1 MEISSK
7 PKRLKIKWFS
17 LVRITGLFLV
27 LGYHFFQN
35 TYPGGFV
42 GVDVFFAFS
51 GFLITSLMFDEFAA
65 SGSFKL
71 GSFYQR
77 RFYRIVPPLIL
88 SVLIV
93 MPFTYLVGTDFITG
107 IGKQIAAAFGF
118 VTNYFEIA
126 TGGSYENNF
135 IPHLFVHTWSLA
147 VEMHFYI
154 IWGFLVYLFS
164 KAIHFIPGGRH
175 QQLKTFRS
183 IIFLISAIFAL
194 ASIFGMK
201 IGGEGLKDFSPVY
214 FSSLTH
220 CFPFFIGAVLSTVT
234 GVSTLPHSFEKHIA
248 EKWTAPRAI
257 LLMAAAF
264 VGLLV
269 ITFKLDFSASF
280 TYPYGMVLAVLL
292 AAAMICGARILH
304 EKTPNVSEPWLF
316 GFLAD
321 CSYSVYLYH
330 WPLYVIFSHKMS
342 NGWAA
347 VWTIVLSF
355 LFAAFSYYLVE
366 PLVAGRK
373 GHLFGYRVSGKAIT
387 LPLTALIAGLL
398 VATGFTENKAP
409 QMSKLERNLWIG
421 GIYQDADGVKA
432 AQDTVMAQVASPKTK
447 KKDEAEQKTDT
458 NDYRKY
464 NKQSTAEK
472 FKLPPGVSIIG
483 DSVTLGTRRYLEP
496 HVADAQVDAEGDRKL
511 DQAHGV
517 MMEQQ
522 KNNTLREFVVI
533 CVGTNSLNDYE
544 EQAKKIIA
552 DLKPGHKLVF
562 MTPYDKTATASWNST
577 KLGEFERTLPA
588 KYKWITIADWGK
600 IAPQH
605 PEVFNGTDGVHFA
618 GRAAGDRLYA
628 KVVNDGLI
636 AAAKKPGKP
645 AEKD

>member
-1 MEISSK
+1 METLNK

-51 GFLITSLMFDEFAA
+51 GFLITSLMIDEFSS
-65 SGSFKL
+65 SGAFGLK
-71 GSFYQR
+71 SFYQR

-93 MPFTYLVGTDFITG
+93 IPFTYLVGSDFITG

-154 IWGFLVYLFS
+154 IWGFIVYLLS
-164 KAIHFIPGGRH
+164 KTIHFASGGRRK
-175 QQLKTFRS
+175 QTQSFR
-183 IIFLISAIFAL
+183 IIILLVSAFFAV
-194 ASIFGMK
+194 ASIVGMK
-201 IGGEGLKDFSPVY
+201 IGGQGLKDFSPVY

-220 CFPFFIGAVLSTVT
+220 CFPFFLGAVLATLT
-234 GVSTLPHSFEKHIA
+234 GIATLPDSFERQVK
-248 EKWTAPRAI
+248 EKWTAFSAV
-257 LLMAAAF
+257 LLMLAGLI
-264 VGLLV
+264 GLLI
-269 ITFKLDFSASF
+269 ITFKLDFSATF

-292 AAAMICGARILH
+292 AMVMILGARILH
-304 EKTPNVSEPWLF
+304 EKTPNIKEPWLF

-330 WPLYVIFSHKMS
+330 WPLYVIFSHRMS

-347 VWTIVLSF
+347 IWTTVLSF

-366 PLVAGRK
+366 PLIAGRR
-373 GHLFGYRVSGKAIT
+373 GHLFGQRVSGKTLT
-387 LPLTALIAGLL
+387 LPLTALISVLL
-398 VATGFTENKAP
+398 VITGVTAHNAP
-409 QMSKLERNLWIG
+409 RMSKLERNLWIG
-421 GIYQDADGVKA
+421 GIYQDADGVKSA
-432 AQDTVMAQVASPKTK
+432 KDTIMAQVQPPK
-447 KKDEAEQKTDT
+447 KKPATKQKTNT
-458 NDYRKY
+458 NDYRGH
-464 NKQSTAEK
+464 NKKSTAAK
-472 FKLPPGVSIIG
+472 YKLPPGVSIIG

-496 HVADAQVDAEGDRKL
+496 HVADAVVDAEGDRKL
-511 DQAHGV
+511 NQAHEV
-517 MMEQQ
+517 MVEQQ

-544 EQAKKIIA
+544 QQTKKIVA

-577 KLGEFERTLPA
+577 KLAQFERTLPD
-588 KYKWITIADWGK
+588 KYDWITIADWGK

-605 PEVFNGTDGVHFA
+605 PEVFDGTDGVHFA
-618 GRAAGDRLYA
+618 GRATGDQLYA
-628 KVVNDGLI
+628 KVINDGLI
-636 AAAKKPGKP
+636 EAAKKPAKNR
-645 AEKD
+645 K

>member
-1 MEISSK
+1 METLNK
-7 PKRLKIKWFS
+7 PKRFKIKWFS

-51 GFLITSLMFDEFAA
+51 GFLITSLMIDEFSS
-65 SGSFKL
+65 SGAFGLK
-71 GSFYQR
+71 SFYQR

-93 MPFTYLVGTDFITG
+93 IPFTYLVGSDFITG

-154 IWGFLVYLFS
+154 IWGFIVYLFS
-164 KAIHFIPGGRH
+164 KTIHFVSGGRRK
-175 QQLKTFRS
+175 QTQSFR
-183 IIFLISAIFAL
+183 IIIMLVSAFFAI
-194 ASIFGMK
+194 ASIVGMK
-201 IGGEGLKDFSPVY
+201 IGGQGLKDFSPVY

-220 CFPFFIGAVLSTVT
+220 CFPFFLGAVLATLT
-234 GVSTLPHSFEKHIA
+234 GIATLPDSFARQVK
-248 EKWTAPRAI
+248 EKWTAFSAV
-257 LLMAAAF
+257 LLMLAGL
-264 VGLLV
+264 VGLLI
-269 ITFKLDFSASF
+269 ITFKLDFSATF

-292 AAAMICGARILH
+292 AMVMILGARILH
-304 EKTPNVSEPWLF
+304 EKTPNIKEPWLF

-330 WPLYVIFSHKMS
+330 WPLYVIFSHRMS

-347 VWTIVLSF
+347 IWTTVLSF

-366 PLVAGRK
+366 PLIAGRR
-373 GHLFGYRVSGKAIT
+373 GHLFGQRVSGKALT
-387 LPLTALIAGLL
+387 LPLTALIAVLL
-398 VATGFTENKAP
+398 VITGVTAHNAP
-409 QMSKLERNLWIG
+409 RMSKLERNLWIG
-421 GIYQDADGVKA
+421 GIYQDADGVKSA
-432 AQDTVMAQVASPKTK
+432 KDTVMAQVQPPK
-447 KKDEAEQKTDT
+447 KKPATKQKTDT
-458 NDYRKY
+458 NDYRGHNKKSMAAKY
-464 NKQSTAEK
+464 
-472 FKLPPGVSIIG
+472 KLPSGVSIIG

-496 HVADAQVDAEGDRKL
+496 HVADAVVDAEGDRKL
-511 DQAHGV
+511 NQAHEV
-517 MMEQQ
+517 MVEQQ

-544 EQAKKIIA
+544 QQAKKIIA

-577 KLGEFERTLPA
+577 KLAQFERPLPD
-588 KYKWITIADWGK
+588 KYDWITIADWGK

-605 PEVFNGTDGVHFA
+605 PEVFDGTDGVHFA
-618 GRAAGDRLYA
+618 GRAVGDRLYA
-628 KVVNDGLI
+628 KVINDGLI
-636 AAAKKPGKP
+636 DAAKKPAK
-645 AEKD
+645 K

>member
-1 MEISSK
+1 METLNK

-51 GFLITSLMFDEFAA
+51 GFLITSLMIDEFSS
-65 SGSFKL
+65 SGAFGLK
-71 GSFYQR
+71 SFYQR

-93 MPFTYLVGTDFITG
+93 IPFTYLVGSDFITG

-154 IWGFLVYLFS
+154 IWGFIVYLFS
-164 KAIHFIPGGRH
+164 KAIHFVSGGHRK
-175 QQLKTFRS
+175 KTQSFR
-183 IIFLISAIFAL
+183 IIILLVSAFFAI
-194 ASIFGMK
+194 ASIVGMK
-201 IGGEGLKDFSPVY
+201 IGGQGLKDFSPVY

-220 CFPFFIGAVLSTVT
+220 CFPFFLGAVLATLT
-234 GVSTLPHSFEKHIA
+234 GIATLPASFARQVK
-248 EKWTAPRAI
+248 EKWTAFSAV
-257 LLMAAAF
+257 LLMLAGL
-264 VGLLV
+264 VGLLI
-269 ITFKLDFSASF
+269 ITFKLDFSAAF

-292 AAAMICGARILH
+292 ALVMILGARILH
-304 EKTPNVSEPWLF
+304 EKTPNIKEPWLF

-330 WPLYVIFSHKMS
+330 WPLYVIFSHRMS

-347 VWTIVLSF
+347 IWTTVLSF

-366 PLVAGRK
+366 PLIAGRR
-373 GHLFGYRVSGKAIT
+373 GHLFGQRVSGKALT
-387 LPLTALIAGLL
+387 LPLTALIAVLL
-398 VATGFTENKAP
+398 VITGVTAHNAP
-409 QMSKLERNLWIG
+409 RMSKLERNLWIG
-421 GIYQDADGVKA
+421 GIYQDADGVKSA
-432 AQDTVMAQVASPKTK
+432 KDTVMAQVQPPKKKPATK
-447 KKDEAEQKTDT
+447 KKTDT
-458 NDYRKY
+458 NDYRGH
-464 NKQSTAEK
+464 NKKSTAAK
-472 FKLPPGVSIIG
+472 YKLPPGVSIIG

-496 HVADAQVDAEGDRKL
+496 HVADAVVDAEGDRKL
-511 DQAHGV
+511 NQAHEV
-517 MMEQQ
+517 MVEQQ
-522 KNNTLREFVVI
+522 KNNTLREFVVV

-544 EQAKKIIA
+544 QQAKKIIA

-577 KLGEFERTLPA
+577 KLAQFERTLPD
-588 KYKWITIADWGK
+588 KYDWITIADWGK

-605 PEVFNGTDGVHFA
+605 PEVFDGTDGVHFA

-628 KVVNDGLI
+628 KVINDGLI
-636 AAAKKPGKP
+636 DAAKKPAK
-645 AEKD
+645 K